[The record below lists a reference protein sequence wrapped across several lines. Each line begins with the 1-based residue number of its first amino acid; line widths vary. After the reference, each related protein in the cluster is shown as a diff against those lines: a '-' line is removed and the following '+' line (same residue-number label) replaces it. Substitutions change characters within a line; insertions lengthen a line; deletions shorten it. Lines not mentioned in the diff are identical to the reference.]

1 MTPAG
6 TTPTGRGVSLAMR
19 PSFLFTLTLA
29 VVSTVACADDAAT
42 TTTPATAVVRGT
54 VTAGPTCPVV
64 QEGVDCS
71 DRPVQGAVIELLD
84 LQGVV
89 VATAT
94 SDADG
99 TYQLTGP
106 AGTYTLE
113 PQPVEGLMGTAA
125 AVEVN
130 LAPGSTEVIDL
141 TYDTGIR

>member
-1 MTPAG
+1 
-6 TTPTGRGVSLAMR
+6 
-19 PSFLFTLTLA
+19 
-29 VVSTVACADDAAT
+29 
-42 TTTPATAVVRGT
+42 
-54 VTAGPTCPVV
+54 
-64 QEGVDCS
+64 
-71 DRPVQGAVIELLD
+71 
-84 LQGVV
+84 VV

-99 TYQLTGP
+99 AYQLTGP

-130 LAPGSTEVIDL
+130 LAPGSTQVIDL